1 MTSVA
6 NQPRARQT
14 NNIHEINSSLVFRK
28 TKLRQRRKKSL
39 LIFVSRMY
47 EWETCKLFPPPP
59 SRSGRRKI
67 SPTQYFWN
75 VKGLGGAK
83 RCKSRPGRKVWIINF
98 ASARSFHLSQW
109 TLSCF
114 REQTRSSDEDV
125 KDSPTIS
132 TIINIMQRMLA
143 IINFL
148 LKVLQAGKRRKENN
162 KDTKYDHIMQWHR
175 RVGQVGYVP
184 CLLINPIRSLTQT
197 VAMSWKLYKK
207 WTSFY
212 ADKCS
217 VCSASLFVCVLVYR
231 EFIIAKP

>member
-1 MTSVA
+1 MNGKPV
-6 NQPRARQT
+6 NF
-14 NNIHEINSSLVFRK
+14 SLH
-28 TKLRQRRKKSL
+28 RR
-39 LIFVSRMY
+39 RGAGG
-47 EWETCKLFPPPP
+47 E
-59 SRSGRRKI
+59 KI
-67 SPTQYFWN
+67 PTQYFWN

-83 RCKSRPGRKVWIINF
+83 RCKNRPGRKVWIINF
-98 ASARSFHLSQW
+98 ASARSFRLSQW

-175 RVGQVGYVP
+175 RVSQVEYEP

-207 WTSFY
+207 WKSFY

-217 VCSASLFVCVLVYR
+217 VCFANMFVGLCAGVSWIHYR
-231 EFIIAKP
+231 EILTDVVGWAFFVSDAFQKKCH